1 MSGIHETASN
11 IDTGR
16 GISLN
21 LLLAISYQENFED
34 IKRGNKKSE
43 CMSDYCLR
51 HEAKIKNMFVSPYP
65 TDPVKIGRLKFFC
78 WKFVVTF
85 FLFFSRFAQNSFC

>member
-1 MSGIHETASN
+1 MSGIDETASN

-16 GISLN
+16 DINLN

-43 CMSDYCLR
+43 CMSDYCLTPMS
-51 HEAKIKNMFVSPYP
+51 NFVSY
-65 TDPVKIGRLKFFC
+65 ISGH
-78 WKFVVTF
+78 
-85 FLFFSRFAQNSFC
+85 N

>member
-43 CMSDYCLR
+43 CMSDYCLTPM
-51 HEAKIKNMFVSPYP
+51 NNFVSYIKPQL
-65 TDPVKIGRLKFFC
+65 KI
-78 WKFVVTF
+78 
-85 FLFFSRFAQNSFC
+85 FLFPLTRPTIWKWVGR